1 MSEILT
7 ENFYIL
13 LSLIQWAQGSQPILL
28 PKQSPNTMHKKS
40 HFKMLV
46 GETKVSHYDIGYSY
60 FPWSTARCF
69 TLSIG
74 FGGFD

>member
-13 LSLIQWAQGSQPILL
+13 LSLIQWAQGSQPVLL

-46 GETKVSHYDIGYSY
+46 GERPKSLTTTWVIPSSLGQLQDAS
-60 FPWSTARCF
+60 
-69 TLSIG
+69 L
-74 FGGFD
+74 